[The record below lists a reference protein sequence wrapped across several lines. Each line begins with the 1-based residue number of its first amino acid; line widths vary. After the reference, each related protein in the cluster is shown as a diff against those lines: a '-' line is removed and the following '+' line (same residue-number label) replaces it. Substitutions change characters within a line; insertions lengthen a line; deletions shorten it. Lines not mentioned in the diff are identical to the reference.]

1 MSNDEFEFILA
12 ALEFVATYG
21 QRFLT
26 FYDFNLRTG
35 SWTARKKALLC
46 LVKKNN
52 CNVHVLPLAN
62 HLKEMKMES
71 EVEFKKCSNEESKHD
86 GILVNK
92 FALYLETALD
102 IAHSLPK
109 FPPQRR
115 LLEEE
120 LDLNFL
126 HFRV

>member
-12 ALEFVATYG
+12 ALEFIGTYG

-26 FYDFNLRTG
+26 FYDFNFRTG
-35 SWTARKKALLC
+35 TWTARKKALLC

-62 HLKEMKMES
+62 HLKAMKMES
-71 EVEFKKCSNEESKHD
+71 KEEFQKCNNEESKHD

-102 IAHSLPK
+102 IAHFLPK

-120 LDLNFL
+120 LDLDFL